1 MSVEDTAE
9 ALDVSPRTV
18 KSDWALARAWLYD
31 ELKGD
36 AA

>member
-9 ALDVSPRTV
+9 ALEVSPRTV
-18 KSDWALARAWLYD
+18 KADWALARAWLYD